1 MISLPI
7 LQIKEIID
15 LLGLDDIKCRIGRY
29 DSDIPHEYKPYFEKW
44 LGNRDGFIRMLSG
57 SIDYVGSEDV
67 VRMGPF
73 YNIYCL
79 VQNQDLIENDQNH
92 QDLLNSNLYYS
103 LTEGRVNEAG
113 WSGSILAS
121 RLTND
126 QRITDFLFQALK
138 SEVTRTVS
146 VRVVNM
152 ACLIECRIWHPRE
165 FVFLYEFLD
174 NIAMNIQELLL
185 ELHFGEKMKR

>member
-1 MISLPI
+1 MPI

-15 LLGLDDIKCRIGRY
+15 LLGVDNIKCRIGRY
-29 DSDIPHEYKPYFEKW
+29 DSDIPQRYRPYFEKW
-44 LGNRDGFIRMLSG
+44 LANRDGFIRMLSG

-73 YNIYCL
+73 HNIYCL
-79 VQNQDLIENDQNH
+79 VQNQYLVENDLNH
-92 QDLLNSNLYYS
+92 QNLLNSKLWYS
-103 LTEGRVNEAG
+103 LNDGIVDEAG

-121 RLTND
+121 RLTKD
-126 QRITDFLFQALK
+126 QHNSNFLFQSLK

-174 NIAMNIQELLL
+174 NIAMNIQDLLS
-185 ELHFGEKMKR
+185 EVHVGENITR

>member
-1 MISLPI
+1 LPI

-15 LLGLDDIKCRIGRY
+15 LLGLDDIKCSIGRY
-29 DSDIPHEYKPYFEKW
+29 DSDIPQRYRPYFEKW
-44 LGNRDGFIRMLSG
+44 LGNRDGFIRMFSG

-73 YNIYCL
+73 HNIYCL
-79 VQNQDLIENDQNH
+79 VQNQYLVENDLNH
-92 QDLLNSNLYYS
+92 QNLLNSKLWYS
-103 LTEGRVNEAG
+103 LTDGVVDEAG

-121 RLTND
+121 RLTKD
-126 QRITDFLFQALK
+126 QRNSNFLFQSLK
-138 SEVTRTVS
+138 SEVTKTVS

-174 NIAMNIQELLL
+174 NIAVNIQDLLS
-185 ELHFGEKMKR
+185 EVHVGENMTR

>member
-1 MISLPI
+1 LPI

-29 DSDIPHEYKPYFEKW
+29 DSDIPQRYRPYFEKW

-73 YNIYCL
+73 HNIYCL
-79 VQNQDLIENDQNH
+79 VQNQYLVENDLNH
-92 QDLLNSNLYYS
+92 QNLLNSKLWYS
-103 LTEGRVNEAG
+103 LNDGVVDEAG

-121 RLTND
+121 RLTKD
-126 QRITDFLFQALK
+126 QHNSNFLFQSLK

-146 VRVVNM
+146 VRVVNL

-174 NIAMNIQELLL
+174 NIAMNIQDLLSKV
-185 ELHFGEKMKR
+185 HVGENMTR